1 MRRLID
7 GLWQDLRVGARALAK
22 NPAFLAVAGLSLA
35 LGIGANAAIFQLLD
49 AVRLRTLPVPHPEQ
63 LVRLKIADNDHC
75 CNGSFSARNSDF
87 TYAQWEQ
94 IRAHQ
99 RAFSNI
105 FAWGDTKFDLTHG
118 GEVRFAEGAWVSGE
132 FFRTLNVQPLLG
144 RLISNED
151 DHVGCGSPGVVISYP
166 FWQRQFGGSAQA
178 IGKSVSLSGHD
189 FQVMGVTPVNFFGIE
204 VGRSFDVAV
213 PVCAEALI
221 EKETD
226 HIGKRRDWWLA
237 IIGRLNPGWNVT
249 RAAAQAN
256 AISRAVFE
264 PTVPANERADQAKW
278 YVQYKLTAE
287 PAPAGVSSL
296 RRRYDEPLLL
306 LLAIA
311 GLVLLIACANLANL
325 MLARATVRE
334 REMAVRLA
342 IGASRARL
350 IRQLLAESFLLAG
363 VGTCAGILLAQ
374 LLSRYLVGFLTT
386 TDNPMVLQLQP
397 DWRFLAFTGVVG
409 LITCIVFGLAPAFRA
424 TRTSPVAAMKASGR
438 GVTADRERFGLR
450 RGLVITQVAL
460 SLVLLVGAL
469 LFVGSLRNLLTLD
482 AGFRQDG
489 LVIAGIDVSRLD
501 FKPERRGILY
511 RDLLTRI
518 RGTAGVESAATAR
531 IVQVSGSGW
540 NEDVEILGQPNH
552 GHQVPWFDSV
562 SAGYFHTMGTP
573 LLAGRDFGD
582 QDTPATQEVAIVN
595 EEFVKKFLGG
605 ANPIGRQVR
614 PLRGPGETQ
623 HVYQIVGLVK
633 SSKYQSMRDEVP
645 PIVFVADSQEKTPD
659 LGTNFIVRSS
669 APLGG
674 LTASLKSA
682 ILAESP
688 AISIEF
694 TTFNR
699 QVGESL
705 LRERLLASLSGFFG
719 FLAAILATVGLY
731 GVLSYMV
738 ARRRNE
744 IGIRMAVGANQVSV
758 LMLVM
763 REASVLLAAG
773 LAIGTG
779 LAIAGARAAGSL
791 LFGLKPND
799 PATILLAVALL
810 TIVAGMAALVPA
822 VRASRL
828 QPMSA
833 LRDE

>member
-1 MRRLID
+1 MRRSID
-7 GLWQDLRVGARALAK
+7 SLWQDLRVGTRVLAK
-22 NPAFLAVAGLSLA
+22 NPGFFAIAGLSLA

-63 LVRLKIADNDHC
+63 LVRLEIADNDHC
-75 CNGSFSARNSDF
+75 CNGNFSARNSDF

-99 RAFSNI
+99 QAFSGI
-105 FAWGDTKFDLTHG
+105 FAWGDTRFDLTHG
-118 GEVRFAEGAWVSGE
+118 GEVRFAEGAWVSGD

-151 DHVGCGSPGVVISYP
+151 DRVGCGSPGVVISYP

-178 IGKSVSLSGHD
+178 IGKSVSLNGHD
-189 FQVMGVTPVNFFGIE
+189 LQVMGVTPASFFGIE

-213 PVCAEALI
+213 PVCAESLV
-221 EKETD
+221 EKEVD
-226 HIGKRRDWWLA
+226 HVGKRRDWWLA
-237 IIGRLNPGWNVT
+237 IMGRLSPGWTVT
-249 RAAAQAN
+249 RAAAQVS

-264 PTVPANERADQAKW
+264 PTVPPTERADQAKW

-287 PAPAGVSSL
+287 PAEAGVSSL
-296 RRRYDEPLLL
+296 RSSYDEPLLL

-350 IRQLLAESFLLAG
+350 IRQLLAESFPLAAA
-363 VGTCAGILLAQ
+363 GTCAGILLAQ

-386 TDNPMVLQLQP
+386 TDNPTYLQLQP
-397 DWRFLAFTGVVG
+397 DWRFLAFTAAVG
-409 LITCIVFGLAPAFRA
+409 LMTCIVFGLAPAFRA

-450 RGLVITQVAL
+450 RVLVIIQVAL

-489 LVIAGIDVSRLD
+489 LPIAGIDASRLD
-501 FKPERRGILY
+501 FKPDRRGVLY
-511 RDLLTRI
+511 RDLLRRI
-518 RGTAGVESAATAR
+518 QATPGVESAATAR

-540 NEDVEILGQPNH
+540 NEDVEILGQPSH
-552 GHQVPWFDSV
+552 GHQVPWFDGV
-562 SAGYFHTMGTP
+562 SAGYFRTMGTP
-573 LLAGRDFGD
+573 LLAGRDFD
-582 QDTPATQEVAIVN
+582 DRDTPATQEVAIVN

-614 PLRGPGETQ
+614 PLGGPGETQ

-633 SSKYQSMRDEVP
+633 SSKYQSMREDLK
-645 PIVFVADSQEKTPD
+645 PIVFVADSQDKEPG
-659 LGTNFIVRSS
+659 LGTNFIVRST
-669 APLGG
+669 AQLGG

-719 FLAAILATVGLY
+719 FLAAVLATVGLY

-744 IGIRMAVGANQVSV
+744 IGIRMAVGANQSNV

-763 REASVLLAAG
+763 REAVVLLLAG
-773 LAIGTG
+773 LVVGTG
-779 LAIAGARAAGSL
+779 LAIAGARTAGSL

-810 TIVAGMAALVPA
+810 SIVAGMAALVPA
-822 VRASRL
+822 IRASRL